1 MQSIFKNLQF
11 PFCFPTSNPP
21 VSICCLSYYK
31 FEQKQFECMQGK
43 HVWLHCFSKMDH
55 TLLIHYFLFLL
66 LYEIGWFI
74 VQNRFDFCKQNHYS
88 FVDIHRFAKPTA
100 PTWISQTMRK
110 YSTWNMFRPNVVI
123 SAEFIRQFNVNLEQH
138 HNQHT
143 YHEWNN
149 ENRKHDR
156 LSWLSFCNSHGQS

>member
-1 MQSIFKNLQF
+1 MCGGIVCN
-11 PFCFPTSNPP
+11 
-21 VSICCLSYYK
+21 
-31 FEQKQFECMQGK
+31 
-43 HVWLHCFSKMDH
+43 SKMDH
-55 TLLIHYFLFLL
+55 TLLIHYFTLL

-74 VQNRFDFCKQNHYS
+74 VQNHFDFCKQNHYS

-123 SAEFIRQFNVNLEQH
+123 SAEFIRQFNMNLEQH

-156 LSWLSFCNSHGQS
+156 LSWLSFLQFSWTILTVLWQVLSMQMNHKCWNHIILNL